1 MNADTLVKLVE
12 KSGQTT
18 NDIGEIVHQEKLR
31 TIYAQRKY
39 VRQSEFFQA
48 QANGLKPE
56 CMLEVNSFEYHNEEF
71 CYLENKRFKIYRA
84 YEIKGTERT
93 ELYLTDVVGENNVFA

>member
-18 NDIGEIVHQEKLR
+18 NDIGEIVYQEKLR

-39 VRQSEFFQA
+39 VRQSEFFQIII
-48 QANGLKPE
+48 
-56 CMLEVNSFEYHNEEF
+56 FELGF
-71 CYLENKRFKIYRA
+71 VPLRR
-84 YEIKGTERT
+84 
-93 ELYLTDVVGENNVFA
+93 

>member
-12 KSGQTT
+12 QSGQTT
-18 NDIGEIVHQEKLR
+18 NDIGEIVYQEKLR

-93 ELYLTDVVGENNVFA
+93 ELYLTDAVGENNVTS